1 MSQPLTSVPKQRPGL
16 VTFAAVMLFVLGG
29 LYAAVA
35 FMEFFNATWLLF
47 SPYNGVGG
55 SLWLWGILDAIYAL
69 ILVFAGYS
77 ILAGGQV
84 GQIIGI
90 VVAGVSAVRWLFY
103 LPIAP
108 VTAVVIIAID
118 VLIIYALVAHEAY
131 FRPGTG
137 LPAN

>member
-1 MSQPLTSVPKQRPGL
+1 MFQPLTTSSKRPGL
-16 VTFAAVMLFVLGG
+16 VTFAAVMMFVLAG

-35 FMEFFNATWLLF
+35 FMEFFNAAWLLF

-84 GQIIGI
+84 GQIIGL

-118 VLIIYALVAHEAY
+118 VLIIYALVAHAEY

-137 LPAN
+137 LPAS

>member
-1 MSQPLTSVPKQRPGL
+1 MSRRFATLPQRPGL
-16 VTFAAVMLFVLGG
+16 VTFAGVMLILLGG

-55 SLWLWGILDAIYAL
+55 YLWLWGIVDAVFAL
-69 ILVFAGYS
+69 VLWYAGYS
-77 ILAGGQV
+77 ILAGGQT
-84 GQIIGI
+84 GRIIGL
-90 VVAGVSAVRWLFY
+90 VVAILSAIRWLFY

-118 VLIIYALVAHEAY
+118 VLIIYALVAHAEF
-131 FRPGTG
+131 FRSDTG
-137 LPAN
+137 PVVS